1 MKVKILRS
9 FTIDGK
15 KYACGETYFFSQ
27 DLAKRLVSRGDGEI
41 IVEKEIR
48 KPLEVEIK
56 PKNKPKRK
64 YKRKVK
70 DEFKNNNST
79 YWKYYINRS

>member
-1 MKVKILRS
+1 MKVKIIRG
-9 FTIDGK
+9 FTMNGK
-15 KYACGETYFFSQ
+15 KYNCGETYFFSQ

-41 IVEKEIR
+41 VVEKEIR

-56 PKNKPKRK
+56 PKSKSEIKPKRK

-79 YWKYYINRS
+79 Y

>member
-48 KPLEVEIK
+48 KPLEIEIK
-56 PKNKPKRK
+56 PKSKPKRK
-64 YKRKVK
+64 YKREK
-70 DEFKNNNST
+70 
-79 YWKYYINRS
+79 

>member
-1 MKVKILRS
+1 MN
-9 FTIDGK
+9 GK
-15 KYACGETYFFSQ
+15 KYNCGETYFFSQ

-70 DEFKNNNST
+70 DELKNNNST
-79 YWKYYINRS
+79 Y

>member
-48 KPLEVEIK
+48 KPLEIEIK

-64 YKRKVK
+64 YKRK
-70 DEFKNNNST
+70 
-79 YWKYYINRS
+79 I

>member
-1 MKVKILRS
+1 MKVKIIRS
-9 FTIDGK
+9 FTINGK
-15 KYACGETYFFSQ
+15 KYNCGETYFFSQ

-41 IVEKEIR
+41 VVEKEIR

-79 YWKYYINRS
+79 Y

>member
-15 KYACGETYFFSQ
+15 KYVCGETYFFSQ
-27 DLAKRLVSRGDGEI
+27 DLARKLVSRGDGEI

-48 KPLEVEIK
+48 KPLEIEIK

-64 YKRKVK
+64 YKRKIW
-70 DEFKNNNST
+70 T
-79 YWKYYINRS
+79 

>member
-48 KPLEVEIK
+48 KPLEIEIK
-56 PKNKPKRK
+56 PKSKPKRK
-64 YKRKVK
+64 YKREKW
-70 DEFKNNNST
+70 T
-79 YWKYYINRS
+79 